1 VYFINYN
8 SLFNDTIIN
17 EGDLHMI
24 PEDIINILTD
34 NQDLVAN
41 EIDIID
47 KSITRISDALKTA
60 SNIILQK
67 LTTEADSENI
77 NEELEKKYLRQSQMI
92 RKYAKGLYEIAIF
105 SSPTE
110 EESGI
115 IEGNFKT
122 EFTKNIPM
130 SQTVYVIANQTCPE
144 CRKLLSFKKIIYK
157 TSSNGFIHQSSI
169 NGYEC
174 KKCKAIFIPDTIKEN
189 LANSSLDINTK
200 YYNRISTHEIIV
212 LNTLK
217 SCSKK
222 DHKLESV
229 DATIM
234 TVTPNGSICPET
246 LHVSY
251 CRNCDK
257 YIAIL
262 SEYNKLKG
270 IPICEVVDMT
280 KEKNQKKQDNSK
292 YDQTLYDKTG
302 SKLTNHGYNVNITDN
317 LTKEQR
323 QTILGIQLCA
333 GMSKAEILSFIETNI
348 HSGEMRK
355 TSQRNWDNAVSKW
368 KEDMEF
374 VKSFDDKQFIQ
385 KIDVDK
391 VILKYTRHR
400 NPK

>member
-1 VYFINYN
+1 
-8 SLFNDTIIN
+8 
-17 EGDLHMI
+17 MI

-34 NQDLVAN
+34 NHDLVAN
-41 EIDIID
+41 EIDVIN
-47 KSITRISDALKTA
+47 KSITRISDALKTV

-67 LTTEADSENI
+67 LTTEADSENL
-77 NEELEKKYLRQSQMI
+77 NEELEKKYLHQSQMI
-92 RKYAKGLYEIAIF
+92 RKYDKGLYEITMF
-105 SSPTE
+105 SSLTE
-110 EESGI
+110 EESEI
-115 IEGNFKT
+115 IDEDFKT
-122 EFTKNIPM
+122 ESTKNIPV

-144 CRKLLSFKKIIYK
+144 CRKILSFKKIIYQ
-157 TSSNGFIHQSSI
+157 TSSIGFPHQSSI

-189 LANSSLDINTK
+189 LANSSLSINTK

-217 SCSKK
+217 ACSNK

-229 DATIM
+229 EATIM
-234 TVTPNGSICPET
+234 TVTSNGSICPET
-246 LHVSY
+246 LHISY

-257 YIAIL
+257 YITIL

-270 IPICEVVDMT
+270 IPICEVIDMT
-280 KEKNQKKQDNSK
+280 KEKNYKQQDNSK
-292 YDQTLYDKTG
+292 YDQTSYDKTG
-302 SKLTNHGYNVNITDN
+302 SKLTNHGYNVNITNN

-323 QTILGIQLCA
+323 QTILGIQLCT
-333 GMSKAEILSFIETNI
+333 GMSKAEIISFIETNI

-355 TSQRNWDNAVSKW
+355 TSQKNWDNAVLKW

-374 VKSFDDKQFIQ
+374 VKLFDSKQFVR